1 MARKEKQ
8 YHYIYKTTNMLNG
21 KYYYGMH
28 STDNLNNDYF
38 GSGRRLKRSLNKYGK
53 ENHKVDII
61 EFLSNRKSLVDREKE
76 IVNLN
81 EVAKENC
88 MNLRIGGTGGLEGL
102 SDESIQKIRKGASD
116 FLKRKWKDPEYCKK
130 INNLSSV
137 RMKNHHENHKIRYN
151 NFTNKKHTE
160 ETKIKIGKKN
170 KLNSLGIKNS
180 QYGTCWITKD
190 NVNKKIKKTELF
202 DYIKKEWIPGR
213 LI

>member
-116 FLKRKWKDPEYCKK
+116 FLKRQWK
-130 INNLSSV
+130 
-137 RMKNHHENHKIRYN
+137 H
-151 NFTNKKHTE
+151 
-160 ETKIKIGKKN
+160 
-170 KLNSLGIKNS
+170 
-180 QYGTCWITKD
+180 
-190 NVNKKIKKTELF
+190 
-202 DYIKKEWIPGR
+202 
-213 LI
+213 